1 MIAVIARPAPTP
13 AGCPSHRL
21 EMGEASASEQ
31 FHAALHARMQAF
43 GLRGGGTHTL
53 RKYGVRVA
61 LADQIII
68 ARAPEDQTRRRADD
82 RMILQ
87 LGRWA
92 PNEGDSAALRAG
104 EKDPYNLLKSFMDK

>member
-1 MIAVIARPAPTP
+1 
-13 AGCPSHRL
+13 
-21 EMGEASASEQ
+21 MGEASASEQ

-92 PNEGDSAALRAG
+92 PNDGDSAASRAG

>member
-1 MIAVIARPAPTP
+1 
-13 AGCPSHRL
+13 
-21 EMGEASASEQ
+21 MGEASASEQ

-53 RKYGVRVA
+53 RKYGVRV

-87 LGRWA
+87 LG
-92 PNEGDSAALRAG
+92 
-104 EKDPYNLLKSFMDK
+104 